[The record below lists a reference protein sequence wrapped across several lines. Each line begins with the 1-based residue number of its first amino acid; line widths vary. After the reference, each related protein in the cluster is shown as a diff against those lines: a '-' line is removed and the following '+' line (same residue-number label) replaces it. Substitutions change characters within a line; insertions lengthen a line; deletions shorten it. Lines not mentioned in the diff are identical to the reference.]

1 MAKTIHVELSEQS
14 IEKAIREIEAYQA
27 GIKRKTDLLA
37 KRLANLGATKVS
49 AGYALAQYD
58 GRKDISV
65 SVEKRQKGYAIV
77 ANGES
82 VLFVEFGAGAKLG
95 YGHPEADDFKL
106 GPGTY
111 PFKHSRPD
119 PAKGG
124 ALVDNWEHS
133 QGWWI
138 PKDQGGGH
146 TYGNAPSMTMYR
158 AEQELQQEI
167 LAIAQEVF
175 GND

>member
-1 MAKTIHVELSEQS
+1 MAKTIHVELSERS

-27 GIKRKTDLLA
+27 GIKWKTDLLA

-82 VLFVEFGAGAKLG
+82 VLFVEFGAGATLG
-95 YGHPEADDFKL
+95 YGHPENDKFGL

-111 PFKHSRPD
+111 PSDKGHWDD
-119 PAKGG
+119 PK
-124 ALVDNWEHS
+124 
-133 QGWWI
+133 GWWI

-175 GND
+175 GNDRY